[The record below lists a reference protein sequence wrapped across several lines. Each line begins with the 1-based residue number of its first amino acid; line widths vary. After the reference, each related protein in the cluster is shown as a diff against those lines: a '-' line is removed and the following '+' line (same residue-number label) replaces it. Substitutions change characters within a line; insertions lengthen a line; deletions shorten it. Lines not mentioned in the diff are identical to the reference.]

1 MKLELEKLSQ
11 KYNKWLNASK
21 SGASKLSE
29 DNRKKRDQHLKEVAE
44 ARVEL
49 YKILSEAVGVKIQSK
64 LAKYTS
70 NIPK

>member
-21 SGASKLSE
+21 SGSSKLSE
-29 DNRKKRDQHLKEVAE
+29 DNPKKRDKHLKEVAE

-49 YKILSEAVGVKIQSK
+49 YKILLDAVGVKIQS
-64 LAKYTS
+64 
-70 NIPK
+70 